1 MPEEAGITE
10 EQAYEALQQL
20 SGTSPEESGIPQPEP
35 VVEAE
40 PSQEAEP
47 AEQAEETSVEEV
59 HEDDLASLQSRTKE
73 LEQKLADSEASAA
86 ERLEAIQ
93 RRTLENE
100 KIFREKYLRKSTAA
114 DQALRALEGAR
125 SQEGISE
132 EDVAR
137 VISEIKGT
145 MNPASPS
152 YVEPT
157 VAEQTLPPDAYGDHR
172 VIANNFMI
180 EKGMNAKDEADFSD
194 WIRNKAE
201 SVMSAGDQA
210 LAHRGDIDGFLR
222 LAHPVWNAMRE
233 QEKQETRDDAIGAVK
248 SVQRTQ
254 RKAAQAASVSTSA
267 PKKQPAGAAA
277 EEYDVSNLTPDD
289 VSTLIRQSV
298 TQYHD

>member
-152 YVEPT
+152 YVEPN
-157 VAEQTLPPDAYGDHR
+157 VVEQTLPPDAYGDHR

-222 LAHPVWNAMRE
+222 LAHPKAFSVRNARLLRLHLFPL
-233 QEKQETRDDAIGAVK
+233 QHPKNNRLGQ
-248 SVQRTQ
+248 Q
-254 RKAAQAASVSTSA
+254 RKST
-267 PKKQPAGAAA
+267 
-277 EEYDVSNLTPDD
+277 T
-289 VSTLIRQSV
+289 
-298 TQYHD
+298 